1 MWYKLAK
8 IKSLPSGQLYF
19 DGENKTPKI
28 NPEEY
33 FDIQYD
39 YDNTTDISNELI
51 SKNEFDLDRHY
62 PYASDKNVHSLI
74 IKAVNKMN
82 SEIAAKMNIIFPFSH
97 PHVAIIDDVRVSPKS
112 SFRELKKSWGDDLSL
127 EDLTYAKNGLGQ
139 FLYHKAIE
147 WIKNNKPE
155 VKFVTGYISSKESYN
170 SRIKSLGDPSYI
182 RPRDSRKPGNYK
194 HEEIVESLPPSKFT
208 TQGGSYDYDN
218 QVEVRH
224 DIKD

>member
-1 MWYKLAK
+1 M
-8 IKSLPSGQLYF
+8 
-19 DGENKTPKI
+19 
-28 NPEEY
+28 
-33 FDIQYD
+33 
-39 YDNTTDISNELI
+39 NELE
-51 SKNEFDLDRHY
+51 KKEY
-62 PYASDKNVHSLI
+62 
-74 IKAVNKMN
+74 NKKY
-82 SEIAAKMNIIFPFSH
+82 SELNKE
-97 PHVAIIDDVRVSPKS
+97 K
-112 SFRELKKSWGDDLSL
+112 LK
-127 EDLTYAKNGLGQ
+127 
-139 FLYHKAIE
+139 LYKKE

-194 HEEIVESLPPSKFT
+194 HEEIVESLSPSMYT